1 MLSCAGILN
10 LLRGLGVMSF
20 WKILGG
26 AVLGVGA
33 VAAAPFTGG
42 GSILGAA
49 TLASSLAGAGTIAAA
64 VGAGAVGAA
73 IGAGLGDDDDA
84 REEGYRQGKME
95 AKAETRQE
103 LEGLRATLQTA
114 LQKLNESSKC
124 FNAIYAME
132 AVAVACANCDGKICA
147 EEREQIEMFIS
158 GISHSA
164 YPEMVKARIQEL
176 YERPLNIKEAF
187 QLAKNSG
194 VEIEVFDE
202 IVKLV
207 MHADGVVHE
216 NEKAFMQAWNN
227 LKAA

>member
-1 MLSCAGILN
+1 
-10 LLRGLGVMSF
+10 MSF

-73 IGAGLGDDDDA
+73 IGASLGDEDEA
-84 REEGYRQGKME
+84 RDQGYRQGKME
-95 AKAETRQE
+95 AKAETLKDIER
-103 LEGLRATLQTA
+103 LTASLNTA
-114 LQKLNESSKC
+114 LGKLRESTKC

-132 AVAVACANCDGKICA
+132 AVAVACANCDGEICA

-158 GISHSA
+158 GISRGTL
-164 YPEMVKARIQEL
+164 PESVMVRIREI
-176 YERPLNIKEAF
+176 YEHPLNIKEAF
-187 QLAKNSG
+187 QLAKNAE
-194 VEIEVFDE
+194 VEMEVFDS
-202 IVKLV
+202 IINLV
-207 MHADGVVHE
+207 MHADGVVHQKE
-216 NEKAFMQAWNN
+216 QAFVQAWNI